1 MVCSIAAYYKPTNRT
16 QSLERRSAVVT
27 VWELER
33 RMQNTGPPEACPY
46 CGRLAL
52 EIYWTDQGNARVAA
66 LCEFCGAKGYYSS
79 GELVRV
85 LS

>member
-1 MVCSIAAYYKPTNRT
+1 
-16 QSLERRSAVVT
+16 
-27 VWELER
+27 
-33 RMQNTGPPEACPY
+33 MQNTGPPEACPY

-52 EIYWTDQGNARVAA
+52 EIYWTDQGDARVAA